1 MEKTDLALWSLN
13 GPWSNTACMGYCL
26 TAMRRAGVNAKTQA
40 KVLLELER
48 SFDDLSIEDA
58 EKAGAEG

>member
-1 MEKTDLALWSLN
+1 MEKTNLALWSLN